1 MILTLLSISP
11 PLLLG
16 LVIVRLLIPDSRDP
30 LLLFS
35 LAVGLGF
42 GLSSCLVFVWLLTV
56 GSDSRGITAVEVLA
70 VIVGTLLIVRRQ
82 STRAH
87 LEQIVP
93 APRSTYLIYMERA
106 LLLALIVLL
115 VIVAARYVLSL
126 YAAPHGY
133 FDAWES
139 WNMKA
144 RVVFLSGKSW
154 REAFKSIT
162 DIVPDYPLSLPLSI
176 AGIWA
181 TMGND
186 STLVPQIVAAF
197 YLLATVALLLSGLS
211 KLRSRSQGLI
221 ACILLLGTPFFV
233 HLSYAQY
240 ADIPLGFLMLATV
253 VHLALY
259 DSRPDDRG
267 LLVLAGL
274 TAGLSCWMKNEGLL
288 FTFFLITCYFF
299 FTWREEGRSE
309 AIARFLRLGGG
320 AIVPCLVLLS
330 FRIGLAGSNAFL
342 AQQGAHSIA
351 HKLRAPH
358 LYLAVLKA
366 VRPHVLDNF
375 GDWRLDILLVL
386 AVYAILVGVQFK
398 PRHQAGAKSAVTI
411 VVIMLGFYFLTF
423 VASPFSEAPPPFG
436 LNWFVLVTIQRLLM
450 QIWPCL
456 IFAFF
461 MFGRTPDQAIATF
474 RAYDTQL
481 GLREDL
487 AI

>member
-1 MILTLLSISP
+1 MILTLLSISLP
-11 PLLLG
+11 VLLG

-35 LAVGLGF
+35 VAVGVGF
-42 GLSSCLVFVWLLTV
+42 GLSSCLVFVWLLTI

-70 VIVGTLLIVRRQ
+70 VIFGTLLIVRGRGA
-82 STRAH
+82 RAH
-87 LEQIVP
+87 PSRIVP
-93 APRSTYLIYMERA
+93 DLRPRHIVYIERA
-106 LLLALIVLL
+106 LLLALIALL

-186 STLVPQIVAAF
+186 STLVPQIVAGL
-197 YLLATVALLLSGLS
+197 YLLAAVALLLSGLS
-211 KLRSRSQGLI
+211 ELRSRSQGLI
-221 ACILLLGTPFFV
+221 GCILLLGTPFFV

-253 VHLALY
+253 VLLALY
-259 DSRPDDRG
+259 DSKPDTRG

-274 TAGLSCWMKNEGLL
+274 TAGLSCWMKNEGL
-288 FTFFLITCYFF
+288 FFSFFLMTCYLL
-299 FTWREEGRSE
+299 FTWRQECRSE
-309 AIARFLRLGGG
+309 AIVRLLGFASG
-320 AIVPCLVLLS
+320 ALVPCLVLLW
-330 FRIGLAGSNAFL
+330 FRIEIAGSNGFL

-351 HKLRAPH
+351 HKLRSPH
-358 LYLAVLKA
+358 LYAAVLKA
-366 VRPHVLDNF
+366 VRPHILDNF

-386 AVYAILVGVQFK
+386 AVYAILVGVKFK
-398 PRHQAGAKSAVTI
+398 PPLRAGAKSCVAV

-423 VASPFSEAPPPFG
+423 VASPFSEAPPPFD
-436 LNWFVLVTIQRLLM
+436 LKWFVLVTVQRLLM
-450 QIWPCL
+450 QIWPCF

-461 MFGRTPDQAIATF
+461 MYVRTPDQAIATF
-474 RAYDTQL
+474 RARDTQP